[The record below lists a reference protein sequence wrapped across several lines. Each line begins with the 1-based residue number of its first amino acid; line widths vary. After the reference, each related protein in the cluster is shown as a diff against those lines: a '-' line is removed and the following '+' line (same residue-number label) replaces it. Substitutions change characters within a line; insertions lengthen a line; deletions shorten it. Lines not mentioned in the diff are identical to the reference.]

1 MVAPFEFADFVNC
14 MHFDTFCGECKTKF
28 KKLQFCANVTTVMF
42 SQGAKTNTE
51 IPLEMLAFAAFCKC
65 ARWPNSSLSGKKA
78 GLKRVCQTSLKS
90 SFSAETT
97 RKKRKYLLCFDT
109 HCDVKLSVMFSV
121 KNYL

>member
-1 MVAPFEFADFVNC
+1 MGNVRQSLRNFNSV
-14 MHFDTFCGECKTKF
+14 
-28 KKLQFCANVTTVMF
+28 QNVTTVMF

-97 RKKRKYLLCFDT
+97 RKEKKIF
-109 HCDVKLSVMFSV
+109 VMF
-121 KNYL
+121 